1 MKALFFTLILLASCT
16 RHAEL
21 SKDSFGI
28 RISGITMDISQL
40 DEITW
45 WIGAKK
51 KETEVTQSITLL
63 LDMPKVKED
72 DLNHLIKE
80 REVDSWL
87 VRVIQVKGSKSQDLG
102 SLITP
107 FFPRSHG
114 RATHRSTAGLAA
126 IKIYYAAAY
135 ASERLRNFKCPAFA
149 HDKRIAAM
157 SVEGDNSNFDI
168 VVGTFKS
175 YMEKAQEVQLTPSSF
190 NGGNSLQGE
199 FHFEIAP
206 YNSKK
211 QGLMGDFKRIPR
223 YVEIKTEESVDV
235 KSCKGVHPELN

>member
-1 MKALFFTLILLASCT
+1 MKALFFTLILFASCT
-16 RHAEL
+16 QQAEL

-28 RISGITMDISQL
+28 RISGVKMDISQL
-40 DEITW
+40 DEISW

-51 KETEVTQSITLL
+51 KEVEVTQSITFL

-72 DLNHLIKE
+72 DLNHLLKG
-80 REVDSWL
+80 REIDSWL
-87 VRVIQVKGSKSQDLG
+87 VRVIQIKGSKSQDLG
-102 SLITP
+102 SLLTP
-107 FFPRSHG
+107 FFPRHHG
-114 RATHRSTAGLAA
+114 RAHRSTAGLAA

-149 HDKRIAAM
+149 HDKRITGM
-157 SVEGDNSNFDI
+157 SVEGDNRDFEIN
-168 VVGTFKS
+168 VGTFKS
-175 YMEKAQEVQLTPSSF
+175 YMEKSQEVQLTPSSF

-211 QGLMGDFKRIPR
+211 HGLMGDFKRIPR
-223 YVEIKTEESVDV
+223 FVKIKTEQSIDV
-235 KSCKGVHPELN
+235 KSCKGVHPELD